1 MQGRF
6 IEPQFISGNYD
17 TNNQCI
23 YIASSLEYQN
33 IIDTYGIRKSNTDDT
48 YENMC
53 PRDYGLSVDI
63 ESWGMCS
70 CWENGA
76 RRSQNGQ
83 STKCETIYYDT
94 TKQWKDALG
103 ISNENQVCV
112 SMVNTDPDKKGKC
125 LTSDTTQKVLSAPL
139 LPQGI
144 YTKTD
149 E

>member
-1 MQGRF
+1 
-6 IEPQFISGNYD
+6 
-17 TNNQCI
+17 
-23 YIASSLEYQN
+23 
-33 IIDTYGIRKSNTDDT
+33 
-48 YENMC
+48 MC

-76 RRSQNGQ
+76 RRSQNGK
-83 STKCETIYYDT
+83 STKCETIYYD
-94 TKQWKDALG
+94 KKWKDAIG
-103 ISNENQVCV
+103 FSDENQVCIV
-112 SMVNTDPDKKGKC
+112 MDNITTDKKGKC
-125 LTSDTTQKVLSAPL
+125 LTSGNAILSAPL